1 MTSESNEGEQGG
13 QEAFVDIVSNTLG
26 VLIVLTLVAFVWAGS
41 AFESSTSHGEQV
53 PLRFQ
58 ASQKP
63 GLAPWTR
70 FYLVRDGQVL
80 RWDIE
85 ALADIVA
92 SGGLT
97 EGRFDATAD
106 TPQGRLSFETYHSD
120 GDDIDAYQ
128 LSFTPNAEQV
138 TAAKRLPDD
147 DAILADQLAADAR
160 KQRIQPSF
168 LVYQSGM
175 DRFSRLHGLLIE
187 RAVRFRWVPIEDGGQ
202 LGLYRDRTQFLDP
215 SVRWY

>member
-1 MTSESNEGEQGG
+1 MSTESDDYEQDG

-41 AFESSTSHGEQV
+41 AFESSTTQGEQV

-58 ASQKP
+58 ASQKS

-80 RWDIE
+80 SWDIE
-85 ALADIVA
+85 ALADIIA

-97 EGRFDATAD
+97 PGRFDATAD
-106 TPQGRLSFETYHSD
+106 TPQGRLTFETYQSD

-128 LSFTPNAEQV
+128 LSFIPSVEKDAD
-138 TAAKRLPDD
+138 AKRLPEDD
-147 DAILADQLAADAR
+147 VALANRLAADSR
-160 KQRIQPSF
+160 RRRVRPSF

-187 RAVRFRWVPIEDGGQ
+187 RAVRFRWVPVEDGGS